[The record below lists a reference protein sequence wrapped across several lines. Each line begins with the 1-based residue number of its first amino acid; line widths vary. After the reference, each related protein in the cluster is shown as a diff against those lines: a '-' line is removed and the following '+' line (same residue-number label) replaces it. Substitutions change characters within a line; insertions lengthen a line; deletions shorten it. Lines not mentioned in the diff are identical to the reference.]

1 MFIEGK
7 RHPNDFFS
15 PSETKHQDLTLAM
28 ALDLLNVLPSDLYHS
43 LSPFREGMIAALN
56 GGGSFS
62 QRCLREDSLQVS
74 LQSFLELLCLLLAS
88 QFREKNSVS
97 LKKPRMTLHASLLQM
112 LRGMLGFQS
121 WDFTSKTLSGVTLPW
136 SALH

>member
-1 MFIEGK
+1 MYREIPGISTRPNMFIEGK

-28 ALDLLNVLPSDLYHS
+28 ALDLLNVLPSDLYQS

-88 QFREKNSVS
+88 QFRREEFCISQKAQSDFACLAASN
-97 LKKPRMTLHASLLQM
+97 PERHAGISE
-112 LRGMLGFQS
+112 LGFH
-121 WDFTSKTLSGVTLPW
+121 L
-136 SALH
+136 